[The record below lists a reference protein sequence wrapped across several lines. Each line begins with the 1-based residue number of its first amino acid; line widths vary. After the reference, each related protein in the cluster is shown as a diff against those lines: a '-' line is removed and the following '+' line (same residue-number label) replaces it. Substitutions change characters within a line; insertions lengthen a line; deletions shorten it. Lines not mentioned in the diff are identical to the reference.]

1 MKILLKDARILDP
14 GSSFHKKKKNILI
27 RDGIIT
33 KIGGKTYQ
41 SDEIIESNNLIVS
54 PGWFDLR
61 SNFNDP
67 GFEQKEDLSTGCE
80 AAASGGF
87 TGVAVL
93 PNTNPPVH
101 SKNEITYLR
110 EGNNKRV
117 TQLYPIAAVSKNLTG
132 EELTEMLDLHNSGAI
147 AFSDGDQ
154 PIWHTDILLKALQYL
169 QKVNGLVINKPEDP
183 RLNLFGNMHEGIVS
197 TELGLKGMP
206 SLSEEIIISRDLDL
220 LEYAGGRIHFSTIST
235 SKSVELIRK
244 AKRKKMHVTCD
255 VAIINLIF
263 DDTSVGDFDTNFK
276 LNPPLRTKNDIK
288 ALLRGIE
295 DGTIDAIVSAHSPQ
309 DSESKNLEFGLAD
322 FGATGLQTMLH
333 ALGIITEEIPLELL
347 IEKITQ
353 GPRTV
358 LGLKNPRIEEK
369 TPAELTVFDPS
380 LEWVYNELNNKSKSI
395 NSPFW
400 KQKLRGKVLA
410 TFNNKKVYRA

>member
-1 MKILLKDARILDP
+1 
-14 GSSFHKKKKNILI
+14 
-27 RDGIIT
+27 
-33 KIGGKTYQ
+33 
-41 SDEIIESNNLIVS
+41 
-54 PGWFDLR
+54 
-61 SNFNDP
+61 
-67 GFEQKEDLSTGCE
+67 
-80 AAASGGF
+80 
-87 TGVAVL
+87 
-93 PNTNPPVH
+93 
-101 SKNEITYLR
+101 
-110 EGNNKRV
+110 
-117 TQLYPIAAVSKNLTG
+117 
-132 EELTEMLDLHNSGAI
+132 
-147 AFSDGDQ
+147 
-154 PIWHTDILLKALQYL
+154 
-169 QKVNGLVINKPEDP
+169 
-183 RLNLFGNMHEGIVS
+183 MHEGIVS